1 MSNYA
6 NIIIQAP
13 KDVVITEQKIKIAQM
28 VADGIDRKS
37 IAKKTKLSIRTIE
50 AHIDSMRKILACETT
65 PSLIAVL
72 FRKNLI
78 K

>member
-6 NIIIQAP
+6 NIIIQSP

-50 AHIDSMRKILACETT
+50 AHIDSMRKILACEST
-65 PSLIAVL
+65 PALIAVL